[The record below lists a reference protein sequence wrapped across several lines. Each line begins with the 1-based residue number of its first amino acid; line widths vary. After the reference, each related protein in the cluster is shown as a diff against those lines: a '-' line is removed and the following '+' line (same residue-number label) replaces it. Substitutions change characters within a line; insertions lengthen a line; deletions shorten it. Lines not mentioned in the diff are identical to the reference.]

1 MPPNALDYEYNCE
14 VYRNGRW
21 VHSYALDGEDPA
33 SLTEACELLANI
45 HGDIRRVSYYPTTS
59 WVYVA
64 GQDFN
69 EIQNAQLLN
78 ELVSSLAIFYHHET
92 RSFGQWG
99 SRVTTSQPVFSTPAP
114 PSLPTEEPEYM
125 PPVAPTA
132 AASPDITVSPV
143 TGDAPT
149 ALVDVR
155 IQRGTDNVLVLKIDA
170 RNLHKELELWGV
182 SSDETDY
189 LNGPQSTTRVI
200 GGNNNR
206 VTTYALLK
214 KGIVT
219 ANLSRL
225 FSTPPTRAVLLDI
238 ANSVQE
244 AVNLIRDHY
253 QPIDICVSVV
263 KTPVTRGR

>member
-1 MPPNALDYEYNCE
+1 
-14 VYRNGRW
+14 
-21 VHSYALDGEDPA
+21 
-33 SLTEACELLANI
+33 
-45 HGDIRRVSYYPTTS
+45 
-59 WVYVA
+59 
-64 GQDFN
+64 
-69 EIQNAQLLN
+69 
-78 ELVSSLAIFYHHET
+78 
-92 RSFGQWG
+92 
-99 SRVTTSQPVFSTPAP
+99 
-114 PSLPTEEPEYM
+114 M
-125 PPVAPTA
+125 PPVAPVA
-132 AASPDITVSPV
+132 PVVAASPDVTVSPV
-143 TGDAPT
+143 TDDAPT

-189 LNGPQSTTRVI
+189 LNGPQSTTRI
-200 GGNNNR
+200 IASNNNR